1 MLIDF
6 SFSFFCTI
14 YCGFVDMLTQYM
26 GISYNDSASRT
37 NKVKL
42 FKSRNSNDNMAKNK
56 LNSKI
61 IIEKIEEN
69 SRDIRKYG
77 VKKIGLFGSFLRKK
91 QRKESDVDIIVSF
104 DNITFDNYI
113 ELKFLLEKLFKKK
126 VDLVIEKDLRPELN
140 YVKRMVK
147 YARL

>member
-1 MLIDF
+1 
-6 SFSFFCTI
+6 
-14 YCGFVDMLTQYM
+14 MLTQYM